1 MIHITRSVMD
11 RPQDNPE
18 GYKAASVFTYIDR
31 YQSYGPAMLRIV
43 HGMMDDNV
51 HMQNSMQLVDTLQWM
66 NKKFELMLFPRE
78 RHGWMKKMKF
88 TLNDLNDFK
97 KRYLR
102 RESE

>member
-1 MIHITRSVMD
+1 MD

-78 RHGWMKKMKF
+78 RHGRMKKMKF